1 MAAVL
6 VHIDLPQGDRGR
18 ADASSLIALAA
29 GRALAT
35 SWGASLYAGVIMA
48 APVRETAALEAELVR
63 CGVDR
68 IVIAPTLGELAP
80 LWDSLGNAWQ
90 NVLDQLRPRLVLFG
104 ADAPSADELAPR
116 TAARIGARFLARA
129 RVIESA
135 TTAARAGVIDDPDA
149 ILRDRDGGT
158 ARISDGGA
166 AVAMIGHAVSRRGG
180 DGRVDVV
187 VLPPADGDMRIELVE
202 SSPIT
207 SAEHANGTV
216 IALADDLANDAA
228 AVADAKRLAA
238 LVGGRLIASKAGARS
253 AGLAK
258 TAIVDHSTPLAP
270 ELCVAIGATVLDV
283 AGATSVIKLGAQP
296 GKLVDGALPGS
307 PKSALAELVAALERT
322 P

>member
-1 MAAVL
+1 VAAVL

-63 CGVDR
+63 GGVDR

-116 TAARIGARFLARA
+116 TAARIGARYLPRA
-129 RVIESA
+129 RVIA
-135 TTAARAGVIDDPDA
+135 DPEA

-158 ARISDGGA
+158 ARLSDGGA

-187 VLPPADGDMRIELVE
+187 VLPPADGDARVELVE
-202 SSPIT
+202 NFPIA
-207 SAEHANGTV
+207 SAEHASGTL
-216 IALADDLANDAA
+216 IALADDLASDAA
-228 AVADAKRLAA
+228 AVADAKRLAE
-238 LVGGRLIASKAGARS
+238 LVGGRLVASKAGARS

-258 TAIVDHSTPLAP
+258 TAIVEPSTPLAP
-270 ELCVAIGATVLDV
+270 ELCVAIGHAQVDV
-283 AGATSVIKLGAQP
+283 AGATSVIKLGAQA

-307 PKSALAELVAALERT
+307 PKSALAELVAALERAT
-322 P
+322 

>member
-1 MAAVL
+1 VAAVL
-6 VHIDLPQGDRGR
+6 VHIDLPQGDRGG
-18 ADASSLIALAA
+18 ADASSLTALAA

-63 CGVDR
+63 GGVDR

-104 ADAPSADELAPR
+104 ADAPSAAELAPR
-116 TAARIGARFLARA
+116 TAARIGARYLARA
-129 RVIESA
+129 RVIDEA
-135 TTAARAGVIDDPDA
+135 EAM
-149 ILRDRDGGT
+149 LRDRDGGT
-158 ARISDGGA
+158 ARLGDGGA
-166 AVAMIGHAVSRRGG
+166 AVAMIGQAVARRGG

-187 VLPPADGDMRIELVE
+187 VLPPADGDARVEVTGTAPATAAELA
-202 SSPIT
+202 T
-207 SAEHANGTV
+207 GTL
-216 IALADDLANDAA
+216 IALADDLASDAD
-228 AVADAKRLAA
+228 AVADAKRLAE

-258 TAIVDHSTPLAP
+258 TAIVDRSTPLAP
-270 ELCVAIGATVLDV
+270 ELCVAIGQAQLDV
-283 AGATSVIKLGAQP
+283 AGATSVIKLGAQT

-307 PKSALAELVAALERT
+307 PKSGLAELVAALAGALERA

>member
-1 MAAVL
+1 VAAVL

-18 ADASSLIALAA
+18 ADASSLAALAA

-63 CGVDR
+63 GGVDR

-116 TAARIGARFLARA
+116 TAARIGARYLPRA
-129 RVIESA
+129 RVI
-135 TTAARAGVIDDPDA
+135 DDPEA
-149 ILRDRDGGT
+149 MLRDRDGGT
-158 ARISDGGA
+158 ARLGDGGA
-166 AVAMIGHAVSRRGG
+166 AVAMIGHAISRRGG

-187 VLPPADGDMRIELVE
+187 VLPPADGDMRVEIIETV
-202 SSPIT
+202 PIA
-207 SAEHANGTV
+207 SAEHASGAV
-216 IALADDLANDAA
+216 IALADDLASDAN
-228 AVADAKRLAA
+228 AVADAKRLAE

-258 TAIVDHSTPLAP
+258 IAIVDHATPLAP
-270 ELCVAIGATVLDV
+270 ELCVAIGQAQVDV

-307 PKSALAELVAALERT
+307 AKSRLAELLAAMERA